1 MTAMGEEFEIFDE
14 SGKRIGTAPRSEV
27 HRNGHWHRASNVFL
41 FYPDGRLLIQRRQT
55 TKDVWPGAW
64 DVSAAEH
71 LLPGETFE
79 QGAHRGLRE
88 ELGVVGTTLELF
100 GAVTKSKLE
109 VPESG
114 ILDFEFQQSFLTVYG
129 GQVSPD
135 PAEVMETRV
144 VDLEDLEAEF
154 ARYPE
159 TFTPWFR
166 QRARDLDLFSSRN
179 VSARQS

>member
-1 MTAMGEEFEIFDE
+1 MAEEFEIFDE
-14 SGKRIGTAPRSEV
+14 LGNRIGTAPRSEV
-27 HRNGHWHRASNVFL
+27 HRKGYWHRASNVFL

-71 LLPGETFE
+71 LMPGETFE

-88 ELGVVGTTLELF
+88 ELGVVGATLEVF

-114 ILDFEFQQSFLTVYG
+114 IRDFEFQQSFRTVYG
-129 GQVSPD
+129 GHVSPD
-135 PAEVMETRV
+135 LAEVMETRA
-144 VDLEDLEAEF
+144 VDPEQLASEF
-154 ARYPE
+154 AMHPQ

-166 QRARDLDLFSSRN
+166 QRAMDLELFSSWPG
-179 VSARQS
+179 VAAA